1 MTTLVKRDLIGSS
14 MFNTETS
21 YGARAER
28 RVFVRLDP
36 DDAFVNNTPI
46 GRAIEK
52 AIDGQYHHPDD
63 ETLPLKVAKAVQ
75 IGKDAFEVSLEYKRS
90 KTSGGALDVPG
101 GSAVVS
107 NWRTTLVPFKS
118 HYTSESYHPR
128 YKGVPTGGFED
139 HIDTTLTPADQV
151 PSPPRAADETYFYSY
166 DNKPWKKY
174 RAKDEDIA
182 PQSRIIYIPESDI
195 SVPAVLDKNQFA
207 RLQTEVLPVVGN
219 LNANDITNFGG
230 LGFAIGELK
239 LVGVDT
245 DWVNQ
250 RSLGAQGFVNEL
262 TFAVNYKFK
271 FRQGG
276 HIEEELFY
284 DTSAA
289 GGLKHWDT
297 RYNALGRYSVFEN
310 FPI

>member
-1 MTTLVKRDLIGSS
+1 MATLVKRDLIGSNL
-14 MFNTETS
+14 FKTETT
-21 YGARAER
+21 YGSKGER

-36 DDAFVNNTPI
+36 TDSFGSSTSI

-63 ETLPLKVAKAVQ
+63 ETLPLKEASAIQV
-75 IGKDAFEVSLEYKRS
+75 GKEAFEVTLEYKRS
-90 KTSGGALDVPG
+90 RSTGGALDIPG
-101 GSAVVS
+101 GQAVVS
-107 NWRTTLVPFKS
+107 NWRTSLVPFKA
-118 HYTSESYHPR
+118 HYTSESHHPR
-128 YKGVPTGGFED
+128 YKGVPTGGFVD

-151 PSPPRAADETYFYSY
+151 PSPTRAADETYFYSY
-166 DNKPWKKY
+166 DSKPWKKY
-174 RAKDEDIA
+174 RATNDET
-182 PQSRIIYIPESDI
+182 PPLPRIIYIPESDI
-195 SVPAVLDKNQFA
+195 SVPAVLDKYQFA

-276 HIEEELFY
+276 HIEEALFY
-284 DTSAA
+284 ERST
-289 GGLKHWDT
+289 GYWDT
-297 RYNALGRYSVFEN
+297 RYDALGRYSVFEN